1 MAIWRDDDLA
11 KQVLDNLGIDFTIKT
26 IKCDDIDIEA
36 SRHNLARV
44 TALDTSVSANYMER
58 MKIGDAFPRIVVR
71 GGLKSGKYVIVGG
84 NHRFDAFMKT
94 GGKTIEVMLIVVSDL
109 QFNISAK
116 SLNTVNGTPPSLQE
130 RCEQA
135 ASLCVA
141 YKISVADASRAMGIS
156 SGMLTN
162 TMNANE
168 VKDIASRE
176 GIKVTWKIS
185 ISRELGTLAKTDE
198 PVLVDILKGISG
210 QVVSVDDIQELKRE
224 IAKFRVESSK
234 REAVAKWLGART
246 KVKSRV
252 RTQSPIRDKIR
263 QSAKCLSSSIDNA
276 SILTQTQLSREEAA
290 EAVKSME
297 STLSA
302 LRRLL
307 AIG

>member
-11 KQVLDNLGIDFTIKT
+11 EQVLDNLGIDFTIKT
-26 IKCDDIDIEA
+26 IKCDDIDLEA

-44 TALDTSVSANYMER
+44 TALDASVSANYMER
-58 MKIGDAFPRIVVR
+58 MKVGDAFPRIVVR

-109 QFNISAK
+109 QFNVSAK

-130 RCEQA
+130 RCDQA
-135 ASLCVA
+135 ASLCA
-141 YKISVADASRAMGIS
+141 TYKMSVGDASRAMGIS
-156 SGMLTN
+156 SGMLN
-162 TMNANE
+162 ATMNANE
-168 VKDIASRE
+168 AQRIASRE
-176 GIKVTWKIS
+176 GIKLTCKIT
-185 ISRELGTLAKTDE
+185 ILRELGTLAKTDE

-210 QVVSVDDIQELKRE
+210 QVVSADDVQELKRE
-224 IAKFRVESSK
+224 VAKCRVESSK

-246 KVKSRV
+246 TVKARV
-252 RTQSPIRDKIR
+252 KTQSPIRDKIR

>member
-1 MAIWRDDDLA
+1 MAIWRDDKLA
-11 KQVLDNLGIDFTIKT
+11 EQVLDNLGIDFTIKT
-26 IKCDDIDIEA
+26 IKCDEIDLEA

-44 TALDTSVSANYMER
+44 TALDASISSNYMER

-109 QFNISAK
+109 YFNVSAK
-116 SLNTVNGTPPSLQE
+116 SLNTVNGFPPSLQD
-130 RCEQA
+130 RCDQA

-141 YKISVADASRAMGIS
+141 YKMSVGDASRAMGIS
-156 SGMLTN
+156 SSMLTN

-176 GIKVTWKIS
+176 GIKPPCKIS
-185 ISRELGTLAKTDE
+185 ILRELGTLAKTDE

-224 IAKFRVESSK
+224 VAKCRVESSK

-252 RTQSPIRDKIR
+252 KTQSPIRDKIR
-263 QSAKCLSSSIDNA
+263 QYVKCLSSSIDNA